1 MLLVLIVALGYA
13 IDFLNPLTPDPPA
26 ILNSLQWRILISF
39 IAAILAVK
47 IPQLVLIGLHLPS
60 ADVQLPK
67 PTDGP
72 PAILSPSLILD
83 LTCSRLI

>member
-26 ILNSLQWRILISF
+26 ILNFLQWRILIS
-39 IAAILAVK
+39 IAAILAVN

-60 ADVQLPK
+60 ADVQFLK
-67 PTDGP
+67 PADSS
-72 PAILSPSLILD
+72 PAISSPSLILD